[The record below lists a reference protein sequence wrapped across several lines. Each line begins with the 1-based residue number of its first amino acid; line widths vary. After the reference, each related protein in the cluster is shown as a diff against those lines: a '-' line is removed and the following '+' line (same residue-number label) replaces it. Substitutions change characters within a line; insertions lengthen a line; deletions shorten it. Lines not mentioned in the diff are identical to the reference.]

1 MGKFFC
7 GDMCSVLLG
16 YVYFFLWQFS
26 LMRFSKMD
34 LSKENLKFFVS
45 NKDLENIDFNKELIL
60 V

>member
-1 MGKFFC
+1 
-7 GDMCSVLLG
+7 
-16 YVYFFLWQFS
+16 
-26 LMRFSKMD
+26 MD